1 MQKPDKLFHMLNRW
15 SPKSY
20 SYFRSKTFAFK
31 QLQKSCGSNNE
42 DHHRHHHHH
51 HLVTIS
57 RFMSIGFVICMPP
70 LGVLPQFAS
79 YLARGLLVIVIVM
92 NDVLQL
98 DMSVCLV
105 EWNGYLELPLMHIKY
120 SKAIHPSVCPSDH
133 LSFNLSIPIPI
144 TLEPVVR
151 MIGIVGAYIG
161 DWKGGRGSE
170 HWGEHVCYIF
180 LFAPPAYTYFFNYV
194 ISTVLASITSKY
206 EHFVFY
212 GAFR

>member
-1 MQKPDKLFHMLNRW
+1 
-15 SPKSY
+15 
-20 SYFRSKTFAFK
+20 
-31 QLQKSCGSNNE
+31 
-42 DHHRHHHHH
+42 
-51 HLVTIS
+51 
-57 RFMSIGFVICMPP
+57 MSIGFVICMPP

-98 DMSVCLV
+98 DMSACLV

-151 MIGIVGAYIG
+151 MIDIVGAYIG
-161 DWKGGRGSE
+161 DCERVREWALRGTCLLHLPFCTASL
-170 HWGEHVCYIF
+170 HVLLQLCNLDCFGLHHFEIWTLCFCFMGHSGNHSSICYISRF
-180 LFAPPAYTYFFNYV
+180 HLEARHIYLLYIWTDDGKVAIDWQGDNTLGIWGNF
-194 ISTVLASITSKY
+194 
-206 EHFVFY
+206 
-212 GAFR
+212 